1 MPPKEINNPVLYL
14 DGEPITGIIEITLP
28 EIKGGPENE
37 VSNMWENGRI
47 VVCLQKLFKCRSG
60 TRAGKEDKRHSKHIK
75 LNSLY
80 GLEHKKRNGKS
91 VGHCR
96 RIGGIRAWQ
105 KTEKG
110 KRGN

>member
-1 MPPKEINNPVLYL
+1 MGDKGGKRASPK
-14 DGEPITGIIEITLP
+14 
-28 EIKGGPENE
+28 EIKGGSENE

-47 VVCLQKLFKCRSG
+47 VVCLQKLFKCGSG

-80 GLEHKKRNGKS
+80 GLEHKKRNGKFAR
-91 VGHCR
+91 HCR

-105 KTEKG
+105 RTGNE
-110 KRGN
+110 KRGS